1 MGKFFESDMVREEL
15 IEINQL
21 QQEIYSSTMSF
32 PTMTREDKLTHID
45 KLTELLEKQKIMYAR
60 LSLSDDPEAKELLN
74 TLKTS
79 IALMGFQPN
88 MDMIKFFDNVIG
100 PKGLNL
106 AARNQQTID
115 EVGKAKKQ
123 LTEAAKG
130 SRILQIDM

>member
-21 QQEIYSSTMSF
+21 QQEIYSTTMSF

-79 IALMGFQPN
+79 IALMGFPPN
-88 MDMIKFFDNVIG
+88 MDMNKFFDNVY
-100 PKGLNL
+100 
-106 AARNQQTID
+106 RTVQTLRLSID
-115 EVGKAKKQ
+115 N
-123 LTEAAKG
+123 
-130 SRILQIDM
+130 

>member
-21 QQEIYSSTMSF
+21 QQEIYSTTMSF

-45 KLTELLEKQKIMYAR
+45 KLTELLEKQKIMYTR

-79 IALMGFQPN
+79 IALMGFPPN
-88 MDMIKFFDNVIG
+88 MDMNKFFDNVY
-100 PKGLNL
+100 KTV
-106 AARNQQTID
+106 QTLRLSID
-115 EVGKAKKQ
+115 K
-123 LTEAAKG
+123 
-130 SRILQIDM
+130 